1 MDNFE
6 EGQSKY
12 GRIYKVAGPRKY
24 SSSYSSLNSGG
35 RREHVRLQDVRA
47 RQDRLGQAGRRDHQ
61 ARGRHCF
68 YPVL

>member
-24 SSSYSSLNSGG
+24 LFLFLSLNSGG
-35 RREHVRLQDVRA
+35 RRKHVRFQDVRA
-47 RQDRLGQAGRRDHQ
+47 RQDRLGQAGGRDHQ